1 MSTHLLLAPSQG
13 GTAQRTY
20 LAPLLRLPPLHLPY
34 TGWGVKRKRQR
45 DTILISMLLLIH
57 FQARCLGQ
65 QCHWFQG
72 TGENLKKTG
81 NISVRWLFL
90 DLITHNINHQILSTP
105 RSIRELAKLLKWVKK
120 KKIKTRYRKIGQSQ
134 SHSYTL
140 HPDHCSPSVSPSLP
154 PLPSCQSPPSH
165 THPHI

>member
-45 DTILISMLLLIH
+45 DTILISMLLLIR
-57 FQARCLGQ
+57 FQARFLGQ

-81 NISVRWLFL
+81 NISVR
-90 DLITHNINHQILSTP
+90 
-105 RSIRELAKLLKWVKK
+105 
-120 KKIKTRYRKIGQSQ
+120 
-134 SHSYTL
+134 
-140 HPDHCSPSVSPSLP
+140 
-154 PLPSCQSPPSH
+154 
-165 THPHI
+165 